1 MKKIISILLV
11 VSLILTV
18 SACKPGVE
26 GESSSISSR
35 SSESNETQSM
45 NSEITSVTESI
56 PEKEVVPI
64 MEATEEDVLQ
74 FENIEESTKAKNE
87 ILNGIGEEDVN
98 SWASM
103 VDNTT
108 DIAELAATQPI
119 DVEKTWILYYGEC
132 DTSPN
137 RVFFHLNDIN
147 TGRSV
152 CFVRELNIK
161 YYDEILQSNI
171 INGYTVYKSE
181 MGGYWYMFL
190 QHLIDK
196 DEIKIKNFIYVTHRM
211 SSSDFSSLA
220 VGDSISKVAE
230 IDPVAYFVKRNSGLS
245 VVSDCT
251 YHLCTNGLLEIQYNV
266 GNEDITIQKMQLYT
280 DYIKPNTMAGQDA
293 DIQNSMEWRYDFT
306 ILPQDYPPV

>member
-26 GESSSISSR
+26 GEISSISSR

-45 NSEITSVTESI
+45 SSQSTSAAEPI

-74 FENIEESTKAKNE
+74 FENSEESTKAKNE

-119 DVEKTWILYYGEC
+119 DVETTWLLCVGLFNNGHNNYFRLKDFNIASQVKY
-132 DTSPN
+132 
-137 RVFFHLNDIN
+137 
-147 TGRSV
+147 
-152 CFVRELNIK
+152 VRELGES
-161 YYDEILQSNI
+161 YDGGWVGSNVQP
-171 INGYTVYKSE
+171 GYTVFESE
-181 MGGYWYMFL
+181 MGGYLYMFMGYL
-190 QHLIDK
+190 TDT
-196 DEIKIKNFIYVTHRM
+196 DEIQVKSTIYVSHRM
-211 SSSDFSSLA
+211 NIEEFASLN
-220 VGDSISKVAE
+220 VGDSIDKVAE
-230 IDPVAYFVKRNSGLS
+230 IDPVAYYTKRNIGTSA
-245 VVSDCT
+245 VSPASF
-251 YHLCTNGLLEIQYNV
+251 HLCTDGLLEIVYD
-266 GNEDITIQKMQLYT
+266 NEGDITIKEIKLYENF
-280 DYIKPNTMAGQDA
+280 IRPNTSLIA
-293 DIQNSMEWRYDFT
+293 DSEEQQSLARRYDFT